1 MGNSDAIASRKSIPL
16 NEASD
21 GTAPLAGCVI
31 CCTSVPDEKRTQLAE
46 YAQQMGAIH
55 RYDLTL
61 DVTHLVVGDYN
72 TPKYRYV
79 AKERPDVKPM
89 TTDWVEAARE
99 LWINDKAI
107 DLEALEKE
115 HTLPVLHGLK
125 FSMTG
130 CDNTDERMEIAKEV
144 QAHGATYEGDLTKH
158 ITHLI
163 SFRTEGAKYKAA
175 KSWGLRIVSI
185 EWLRDSLE
193 RGMILDERLYDPIL
207 PVEKRGENA
216 WDKTKP
222 RTSLGKRQ
230 REDSGAGDAS
240 RRKLRRT
247 ASAKLNSQSEKIWGD
262 IVGGGNVTEVA
273 RSGVWDSHEEPTQP
287 NTMSDPKKPQQE
299 SGASVRKPLE
309 EIRTRPQGIFSGCRF
324 HFHGFPAKKSK
335 VMCDHLL
342 PHGAEIL
349 DTLDNLSTN
358 YKTGAPDHLLM
369 IVPHNLPVSQHP
381 EVPKSDSVIEVVT
394 EWWVER
400 CLHHK
405 KFMPPAE
412 HVVGRPFP
420 VFPIEGFK
428 TMTISTSAFTGIDL
442 LHVKKVVELLGATYS
457 EDMTRQTSVLIT
469 ASIKGLRKDKLDHAQ
484 DWNIPIAQADWL
496 WDCIEA
502 GTRLATQKYRCRSQK
517 RSDSLPNTAGASR
530 ERPGSK
536 DPHQNSRPNSAA
548 GKPLESSK
556 SMPSKRI
563 VQPAAGSGID
573 KSAFDAEP
581 ISVTVKEE
589 QFSYMPPP
597 VDDAPD
603 PTNISTK
610 SEDTS
615 CESEPLSERDMNMNS
630 SSKTVS
636 TAPAPSCHPLPRPTP
651 IPEELGNCLSDLL
664 AKSKKSAQPANAEQ
678 AEGGR
683 RRGANRILGRVT
695 SNISTTSS
703 HSRATSVDSTATH
716 GHPVEYPPNHPKA
729 ATNEQM
735 DFLLNGDKNAHNDVN
750 SQPPA
755 TQLQYDDPDSNDVA
769 ERIRARLE
777 GEKLPSRKGIKEKA
791 LTISDFDPAVRARD
805 TRRSRALR

>member
-1 MGNSDAIASRKSIPL
+1 MANSDTIASRKSIPL
-16 NEASD
+16 NESSD
-21 GTAPLAGCVI
+21 GTAPLAGCII

-115 HTLPVLHGLK
+115 HTLPVLRGLK

-130 CDNTDERMEIAKEV
+130 CDNTDERMEIAREV
-144 QAHGATYEGDLTKH
+144 QANGATYEGDLTKH

-193 RGMILDERLYDPIL
+193 RGMILDEKLYDPIL
-207 PVEKRGENA
+207 PVEKRGENS
-216 WDKTKP
+216 WDRTKP

-230 REDSGAGDAS
+230 REESGAGEAS

-262 IVGGGNVTEVA
+262 IVGGGNVTEVT

-287 NTMSDPKKPQQE
+287 NTMSDPKKPRQE
-299 SGASVRKPLE
+299 SRVNIRKPLE
-309 EIRTRPQGIFSGCRF
+309 EIRARPQGIFSGCRF
-324 HFHGFPAKKSK
+324 HFYGFPPKKSK

-342 PHGAEIL
+342 PHGAEISE
-349 DTLDNLSTN
+349 TLEKLSIISEIGT
-358 YKTGAPDHLLM
+358 PDHLLM
-369 IVPHNLPVSQHP
+369 IVPHNLPVSQLP
-381 EVPKSDSVIEVVT
+381 EVPKSGPVIEVVT

-405 KFMPPAE
+405 KFMHPTE

-420 VFPIEGFK
+420 MFPIEGFK
-428 TMTISTSAFTGIDL
+428 TMVISTSAFTGIDL

-457 EDMTRQTSVLIT
+457 EDMTRQTSILIT

-517 RSDSLPNTAGASR
+517 RSDSLPNTARATH
-530 ERPGSK
+530 EGSK
-536 DPHQNSRPNSAA
+536 DPHQNSRPNSATE
-548 GKPLESSK
+548 KPLERSK
-556 SMPSKRI
+556 SMPSKR
-563 VQPAAGSGID
+563 VAQPAASSGID
-573 KSAFDAEP
+573 KWAFDAEP
-581 ISVTVKEE
+581 TSVTVKEE
-589 QFSYMPPP
+589 QYPHMPLL
-597 VDDAPD
+597 VDEVPDAIDTP
-603 PTNISTK
+603 K
-610 SEDTS
+610 SEDAS
-615 CESEPLSERDMNMNS
+615 CESEPRSERDMEMSS

-651 IPEELGNCLSDLL
+651 VPEELGNCLSDLL
-664 AKSKKSAQPANAEQ
+664 AKSKKSAQPSNAEQ
-678 AEGGR
+678 VEGGR

-716 GHPVEYPPNHPKA
+716 GHPVEYPPSHPKA
-729 ATNEQM
+729 AKNEQM
-735 DFLLNGDKNAHNDVN
+735 DFLLNGDKNAHNVD

-777 GEKLPSRKGIKEKA
+777 GEKLPSRKSIKEKA
-791 LTISDFDPAVRARD
+791 LTISDFDPTARARD